1 MKNDDLR
8 LFFALGCPPE
18 LAEAIA
24 TWRSHLHLPGRPV
37 ATANL
42 HLTLAFLG
50 QLPRARVAELQ
61 GLGGVVHAPVFDL
74 HLDRLGRHRNG
85 LLYLAPSHTP
95 EALLELVEQLNT
107 SLSSA
112 AIQLESRPFRA
123 HLSLLR
129 HCPTQPIDANPS
141 FDWPVTRFSLF
152 ASEQN
157 TRGTHYRPLHTWPL
171 LCDEQDGGFSAD

>member
-1 MKNDDLR
+1 MKNDVLR

-18 LAEAIA
+18 LAEAIV
-24 TWRSHLHLPGRPV
+24 TWRSNLHLHGRPV

-50 QLPRARVAELQ
+50 QQPRARVMELQ
-61 GLGGVVHAPVFDL
+61 DLAGELRATAFDL
-74 HLDRLGRHRNG
+74 HLDRLDRHRNG
-85 LLYLAPSHTP
+85 LLYLAPSPTP
-95 EALLELVEQLNT
+95 EALLELVEQLCSN
-107 SLSSA
+107 LSSA

-129 HCPTQPIDANPS
+129 HCPMQPIDANPC

-157 TRGTHYRPLHTWPL
+157 TRGTHYRQLHTWPL
-171 LCDEQDGGFSAD
+171 LRNGHD

>member
-1 MKNDDLR
+1 MKDDVLR

-18 LAEAIA
+18 LAEAIT
-24 TWRSHLHLPGRPV
+24 TWRSNLHVPGRPV
-37 ATANL
+37 VAANL

-61 GLGGVVHAPVFDL
+61 GLAGGLRAKAFDL
-74 HLDRLGRHRNG
+74 QLDRLGRHRNG

-95 EALLELVEQLNT
+95 EALLELVERLYSN
-107 SLSSA
+107 LSSA
-112 AIQLESRPFRA
+112 AIQLDNRPFRA

-129 HCPTQPIDANPS
+129 RCPLQPIDANPC

-157 TRGTHYRPLHTWPL
+157 TRGTHYRPLHSWPL
-171 LCDEQDGGFSAD
+171 LRADRD

>member
-1 MKNDDLR
+1 MKNDVLR

-18 LAEAIA
+18 LAEAIT
-24 TWRSHLHLPGRPV
+24 TWRSGLNLHGRPV

-50 QLPRARVAELQ
+50 QQQRARVEELQ
-61 GLGGVVHAPVFDL
+61 GLAGGLRATAFDL

-95 EALLELVEQLNT
+95 EALLELVER
-107 SLSSA
+107 LSSNLSST
-112 AIQLESRPFRA
+112 AIQLDNRPFRA

-129 HCPTQPIDANPS
+129 HCPLQPIVADPC

-157 TRGTHYRPLHTWPL
+157 TRGTHYRPLHTWL
-171 LCDEQDGGFSAD
+171 LLRNGRGASSTT

>member
-1 MKNDDLR
+1 MKDDVLR

-24 TWRSHLHLPGRPV
+24 TWRSSLNLHGRPV
-37 ATANL
+37 AAANL
-42 HLTLAFLG
+42 HLTLAFLS
-50 QLPRARVAELQ
+50 QQPRARVAQLQ
-61 GLGGVVHAPVFDL
+61 GLADGVRAKAFEL

-95 EALLELVEQLNT
+95 EALLELVEQLNNN
-107 SLSSA
+107 LRSA

-129 HCPTQPIDANPS
+129 HCPMQPIDADPC
-141 FDWPVTRFSLF
+141 FAWPVNRFSLF

-157 TRGTHYRPLHTWPL
+157 TRGTHYRPLHSWPL
-171 LCDEQDGGFSAD
+171 RRDELD

>member
-1 MKNDDLR
+1 MKNDVLR

-18 LAEAIA
+18 LAEAIT
-24 TWRSHLHLPGRPV
+24 TWRSSLHLCGRPV

-50 QLPRARVAELQ
+50 QQPRARVAELQ
-61 GLGGVVHAPVFDL
+61 GLADRLRAKAFEL
-74 HLDRLGRHRNG
+74 HLDHLGRHRNG

-95 EALLELVEQLNT
+95 EALLELVEHLCSN
-107 SLSSA
+107 LSSA

-129 HCPTQPIDANPS
+129 HCPMQPIDANPC

-171 LCDEQDGGFSAD
+171 LRNGRG

>member
-1 MKNDDLR
+1 MKNDVLR
-8 LFFALGCPPE
+8 LFFALSCPLE
-18 LAEAIA
+18 LAEAIS
-24 TWRSHLHLPGRPV
+24 TWRSSLHLHGRPV
-37 ATANL
+37 AAANL

-50 QLPRARVAELQ
+50 QQPRSRVAELQ
-61 GLGGVVHAPVFDL
+61 GLAGGLRAKAFEL

-95 EALLELVEQLNT
+95 KALLELVELLCSN
-107 SLSSA
+107 LSSA
-112 AIQLESRPFRA
+112 AIQLDNRPFRA

-129 HCPTQPIDANPS
+129 HCPMQAIDADPC

-157 TRGTHYRPLHTWPL
+157 TRGTHYRQLHTWPL
-171 LCDEQDGGFSAD
+171 LRNDLGASGTT

>member
-1 MKNDDLR
+1 MQNDVLR

-24 TWRSHLHLPGRPV
+24 SWRSNLHLHGRPV
-37 ATANL
+37 AAANL

-50 QLPRARVAELQ
+50 QQPRARVAQLQELAN
-61 GLGGVVHAPVFDL
+61 GLRVPAFDL
-74 HLDRLGRHRNG
+74 RLDRLGRHRNG

-95 EALLELVEQLNT
+95 EALLELVEQLCKH
-107 SLSSA
+107 LSGA

-129 HCPTQPIDANPS
+129 HCPAQPIEANPC

-152 ASEQN
+152 VSEQN

-171 LCDEQDGGFSAD
+171 LHSAPCAGR

>member
-1 MKNDDLR
+1 MKNDVLR

-18 LAEAIA
+18 LAEGIA
-24 TWRSHLHLPGRPV
+24 TWRSSLHLPGRPV

-50 QLPRARVAELQ
+50 QQPRARVAQMQDLASE
-61 GLGGVVHAPVFDL
+61 VRATAFDL
-74 HLDRLGRHRNG
+74 HLDRLGRQRNG

-95 EALLELVEQLNT
+95 EALLELVEQLYSN
-107 SLSSA
+107 LSSA
-112 AIQLESRPFRA
+112 AIQLDSRPFRA

-129 HCPTQPIDANPS
+129 HCPTQAIDANPS
-141 FDWPVTRFSLF
+141 FDWPVSRFSLF

-157 TRGTHYRPLHTWPL
+157 ARGSHYRQLHTWPL
-171 LCDEQDGGFSAD
+171 LRDEQEGSFTAE

>member
-1 MKNDDLR
+1 MKNDVLR

-18 LAEAIA
+18 LAEAID
-24 TWRSHLHLPGRPV
+24 TWRSHLHLHGRPV

-50 QLPRARVAELQ
+50 QQPRARVAELQ
-61 GLGGVVHAPVFDL
+61 GLAGALHATAFDL
-74 HLDRLGRHRNG
+74 HLDRLGRHRSG

-95 EALLELVEQLNT
+95 EALLELVEQLN
-107 SLSSA
+107 SNLSSA
-112 AIQLESRPFRA
+112 SIQLESRPFLA

-129 HCPTQPIDANPS
+129 HCPMQAIDASPS

-157 TRGTHYRPLHTWPL
+157 TRGTHYRQLHTWPL
-171 LCDEQDGGFSAD
+171 LRNGRD